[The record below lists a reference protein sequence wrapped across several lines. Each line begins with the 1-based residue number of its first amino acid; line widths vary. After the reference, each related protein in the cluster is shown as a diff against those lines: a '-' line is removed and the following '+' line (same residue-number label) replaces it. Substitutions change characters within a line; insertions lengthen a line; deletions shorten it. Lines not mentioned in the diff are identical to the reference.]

1 MEHKVASMQTAFEG
15 TNLNG
20 EQTKKKMGRGIMPIR
35 TFILKVIKDERNILT
50 HHEINRNSE
59 QIV

>member
-1 MEHKVASMQTAFEG
+1 M
-15 TNLNG
+15 L
-20 EQTKKKMGRGIMPIR
+20 IR

-59 QIV
+59 QIVSVITQVCKETKLWIHSNLR